1 MPAAKS
7 RSAMEDRRV
16 DYDGNPRDLINF
28 IAISERIPPG
38 TVRSVRRMT
47 LGKPYWGMAPNRE

>member
-1 MPAAKS
+1 
-7 RSAMEDRRV
+7 MEDQQWKIG
-16 DYDGNPRDLINF
+16 DGRSVVEHDWNPRDLINF

-47 LGKPYWGMAPNRE
+47 LG